1 MAPLAMWRPR
11 WRAVACAQLATGPDT
26 HTHTQVHGVQ
36 SNCLSDPTGEIHCPT
51 SFGNPVSLGMTFNDT
66 MFEAMGA
73 VVGLEARALWL
84 GGAHEYN
91 GSPPPHI
98 GLDA

>member
-1 MAPLAMWRPR
+1 M
-11 WRAVACAQLATGPDT
+11 
-26 HTHTQVHGVQ
+26 Q
-36 SNCLSDPTGEIHCPT
+36 SNCLSDPNTGEIHCPT
-51 SFGNPVSLGMTFNDT
+51 SFANPVSLGMTWNDT
-66 MFEAMGA
+66 FFEAMGA

-91 GSPPPHI
+91 GDPPPHI